1 MMNEIIHMVH
11 AFEFRNE
18 FWILI
23 LPLVLMGFDILT
35 GFINAWIKK
44 EIKSAKLRSGLGK
57 KVGEISILV
66 LGEFF
71 SFALRLPKEIMQFL
85 SLYIIL
91 MELIS
96 IFENLDKL
104 GVPIPKFI
112 GKVVNNM
119 DDVINTTEVKEIASV
134 VEAVKEVE
142 SNDSTGNDREGDKLD
157 GKDG

>member
-1 MMNEIIHMVH
+1 
-11 AFEFRNE
+11 
-18 FWILI
+18 
-23 LPLVLMGFDILT
+23 
-35 GFINAWIKK
+35 
-44 EIKSAKLRSGLGK
+44 
-57 KVGEISILV
+57 
-66 LGEFF
+66 
-71 SFALRLPKEIMQFL
+71 
-85 SLYIIL
+85 